1 MAFNNLPCVLELPS
15 AAPNSSPPPQ
25 IAGQP
30 GNQQQMAVPQFP
42 NQGNSNVTTSL
53 RVQYAPIELTD
64 LAIGLFA
71 PAFTVIYIR

>member
-1 MAFNNLPCVLELPS
+1 MAFNNLPCVLQSLT
-15 AAPNSSPPPQ
+15 AASGPSPPLQ

-30 GNQQQMAVPQFP
+30 GSQQQMAVPQFP
-42 NQGNSNVTTSL
+42 NQGNSNTTTSL
-53 RVQYAPIELTD
+53 RVQYAPIEFTD